1 MFKVSERNRPLDVLT
16 ISEHLDVM
24 GEAENAG
31 GIAYLSELAASAS
44 SASNVTA
51 YAEIIRDRAVL
62 RQLIRVAGEMSE
74 TRESQLVGASVKF
87 LMRPNR
93 KSSKSAKSVRQEV
106 DLKR

>member
-1 MFKVSERNRPLDVLT
+1 MFKIAEQVAHWMCSLFLSELA
-16 ISEHLDVM
+16 VM
-24 GEAENAG
+24 GEADNAG

-74 TRESQLVGASVKF
+74 NA
-87 LMRPNR
+87 R
-93 KSSKSAKSVRQEV
+93 KPAGRSVRNS
-106 DLKR
+106 